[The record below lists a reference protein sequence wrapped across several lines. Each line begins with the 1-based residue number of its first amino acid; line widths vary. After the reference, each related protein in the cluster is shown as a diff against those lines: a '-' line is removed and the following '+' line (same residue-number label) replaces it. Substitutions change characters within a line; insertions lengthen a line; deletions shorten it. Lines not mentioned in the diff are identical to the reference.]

1 VKTKTKVVHSKSF
14 YPPTLETLVGTHV
27 SMFVYFVHL
36 CRSKKKKR
44 RELWDLSSQTNIKLM
59 TIN

>member
-14 YPPTLETLVGTHV
+14 YPPTLETLVGTRV

-36 CRSKKKKR
+36 CRSKKNKKQK
-44 RELWDLSSQTNIKLM
+44 ETGTLGLK
-59 TIN
+59 